1 MAELKRSIG
10 LARGTFMMLN
20 IVLGAGLLTLPG
32 LAAQSAGSAAPW
44 IWVTCAL
51 VAVPLLAVFAI
62 LGRDHPSSGG
72 IPAWVRTS
80 FGDWAYIP
88 SILLFL
94 GAVSVGLPSIAMTG
108 GHYASAIFGGDV
120 HLLAAGLIAGATL
133 VNLVSAEVAG
143 RINAAIASMLLF
155 VLVGMAIV
163 GLATTDVATAT
174 SASLAAPVMDISTFG
189 VTFMMIFFAFT
200 GWEVAANLAG
210 EFKSPE
216 RTFPWAVALSFLA
229 AVTLY
234 LALAFVVLA
243 AGPSAHGP
251 APFAAIFSERF
262 GEAGAWSIS
271 LIATL
276 LVFANLSAA
285 IWAVSRL
292 VFSVSQD
299 MVLPAAL
306 AHVTRGVPLR
316 AVLTTT
322 AVLLLVTALSGNG
335 AFSLSV
341 LLEAAG
347 QNFLL
352 LYGAAAAA
360 LITLGRRK
368 GHKVLGVVSIG
379 LVTALLASRPIEALN
394 YPLALVLVGLIIAMA
409 RTRRRRVTGT

>member
-32 LAAQSAGSAAPW
+32 LAAESAGAAAPW
-44 IWVTCAL
+44 IWLACAV

-72 IPAWVRTS
+72 IPAWVRMS
-80 FGDWAYIP
+80 LGDRAYIP

-94 GAVSVGLPSIAMTG
+94 GAVGVGLPSIAMTG
-108 GHYASAIFGGDV
+108 GHYASAVFEGDV
-120 HLLAAGLIAGATL
+120 HLLAGLLIVGATL
-133 VNLVSAEVAG
+133 VNLMSAEIAG
-143 RINAAIASMLLF
+143 RINALIASLLLF
-155 VLVGMAIV
+155 VLIGMALV
-163 GLATTDVATAT
+163 GLATSDPASATEF
-174 SASLAAPVMDISTFG
+174 AAQGPDITTFG

-216 RTFPWAVALSFLA
+216 RTFPLAVALSFLA
-229 AVTLY
+229 AVLLY
-234 LALAFVVLA
+234 LSLAFVVLV
-243 AGPSAHGP
+243 AGPAAYGP
-251 APFAAIFSERF
+251 APFAAIFSDRF
-262 GEAGAWSIS
+262 GEAGAWSVS

-292 VFSVSQD
+292 VFSVAKD
-299 MVLPAAL
+299 MVLPPAL

-322 AVLLLVTALSGNG
+322 SVLLLVTALSRSGV
-335 AFSLSV
+335 FSLAT

-352 LYGAAAAA
+352 LYAAAAAA
-360 LITLGRRK
+360 LITLSRRR
-368 GHKVLGVVSIG
+368 GHRALGFLSIG
-379 LVTALLASRPIEALN
+379 LVAALIASRPIEALS
-394 YPLALVLVGLIIAMA
+394 YPLALVLAGLIIAMA
-409 RTRRRRVTGT
+409 RTRRRRLTGA